1 MGYNYGRQG
10 QQPDASVLRSPRSC
24 LRQEDTGTKDESD
37 FDGSARHGS
46 AKPRQA
52 APTLP
57 APVFASPQVAQ
68 AQVIIPAFRA
78 AAGSAPTSGGVGL
91 ENFSSLAG
99 RRGDRTCTCGYE
111 SAGEREGENNHAQT
125 KRIYLNRAFGGDRYY
140 CVIDGDLDAGTA
152 TGKGAG

>member
-52 APTLP
+52 APTL
-57 APVFASPQVAQ
+57 
-68 AQVIIPAFRA
+68 IIPAFRA